1 MMLVPVQ
8 VSPRRRVWADISF
21 QYEKQIY
28 VGSDEAACRYLI
40 KYGHVDGIYEDE
52 QIAYD
57 VRRTV
62 AGMLRDGVPRC
73 QVIEETSALYG
84 IPPICVEEVV
94 EGVVA
99 VAPI

>member
-21 QYEKQIY
+21 RYEKQIY
-28 VGSDEAACRYLI
+28 ANSSEETCRYVI
-40 KYGHVDGIYEDE
+40 KYGHVDGVYEDE

-62 AGMLRDGVPRC
+62 AGMLRDGVPSR
-73 QVIEETSALYG
+73 QVVEETSALYG
-84 IPPICVEEVV
+84 IPPICVEEVI
-94 EGVVA
+94 EGIPV
-99 VAPI
+99 